1 VLVHQFDA
9 HAWAEAW
16 LVGRGWVRFDPT
28 AMVAPQRIER
38 GLEQALASGEFLAQ
52 SPLSFN
58 RYRDMDWLNTL
69 RLRAD
74 AMNYAWTR
82 WVLNYR
88 DDTQAD
94 VLRSLLGELSSL
106 RMALFLVGG
115 GAFALSIVAVAL
127 LGRQL
132 LRQRPTLELRY
143 YQRFCKRLE
152 RHGFTRPPGMAAGD
166 FGRMVLAQRPQWREV
181 GEVTACFEALSY
193 RKLSPE
199 QRKKMLARLAVLVRR
214 LPLRC

>member
-1 VLVHQFDA
+1 
-9 HAWAEAW
+9 
-16 LVGRGWVRFDPT
+16 VRFDPT
-28 AMVAPQRIER
+28 AMVAPQRIEG

-58 RYRDMDWLNTL
+58 RYRGTDWLNTL

-94 VLRSLLGELSSL
+94 VLRSLLGELNPL

-115 GAFALSIVAVAL
+115 GAFALSIVAAAL

-132 LRQRPTLELRY
+132 LRERPTPEQRY
-143 YQRFCKRLE
+143 YQRFSKRLE

-166 FGRMVLAQRPQWREV
+166 FGRMVLAQRPQWSEV
-181 GEVTACFEALSY
+181 REVTACFEALSY
-193 RKLSPE
+193 RELSPE
-199 QRKKMLARLAVLVRR
+199 QRRKVLARLAGLVRR
-214 LPLRC
+214 LSLRD